1 MQGLQDP
8 DQDGQVPMDEP
19 IFNHISDEPDGSL
32 FEIDYGPHPEEPFE
46 EPVNNFYANLAET
59 LSSQDL
65 LSLAEMLIEE
75 IDDDDDSRSEWMQSN
90 TKAMEY
96 LGFKIEEYVQSPFAN
111 ACGAYDTT
119 LAVALLNYYADASAE
134 IFPAKGPAKAEVYGE
149 ITEERQMQADAV
161 CDYMNH
167 YLTRVDTGY
176 YPDSKRL
183 LMYTGL
189 LGSCFRKT
197 YIDPILERPLSRM
210 VQPQDFIVDASAPS
224 VSVASRMT
232 EKVYL
237 SRQEVILREQQ
248 GDFMDCELPDTND
261 DSDDERSSMDEQIDQ
276 MQGIDKEGAENK
288 NYFTFYEC
296 YTTRRIE
303 NIDDEI
309 DAKLPLPYLIT
320 ICCASRKI
328 VSIRRN
334 WKEGDKDYKRRNF
347 FTQFNYHP
355 GFGIYGIGLA
365 QLVVSSSIVLTAIL
379 RTQVNAALMSLHPG
393 GLVIKGAIKA
403 ENNNKSPG
411 IGEFV
416 PVETGGMPIQQSIM
430 PMPYAGPNPVLLELA
445 KEIRQNVLAL
455 PGSAEKAI
463 SEMNPN
469 AAATTTIALLE
480 VQTRMQSA
488 VLMNLHN
495 SVGNEL
501 RMMFDLF
508 AENLPDEEFLFDM
521 PGKEG
526 KILKS
531 YFNPNVGIVP
541 VSDPTLITNT
551 QRLMRMDAL
560 LKLAND
566 APQLHNMREIYR
578 RIYVVMGI
586 EKIDDILMPEPQK
599 IPLDPISENM
609 NIMTGKP
616 VAAAPWQDHDA
627 HIAAHSDPT
636 LQSNPQ
642 VAPIAAAHIQEHVA
656 LKYFVEMQAQL
667 GGPLPQMQQLAQNQE
682 LQNQIAVMAAQV
694 TMKKMEEMK
703 KQQEAQQPPNPTQ
716 VMQMDIEQRREAAH
730 LRSEYEQAKLQ
741 FEYEKSQLQAEADK
755 LRAETESYKAMMNF
769 ETEKMKLDAQ
779 KEIADD
785 KNETSLIIEDKKHD
799 SSMQRKP
806 KTERSPT

>member
-1 MQGLQDP
+1 MQGSQTP
-8 DQDGQVPMDEP
+8 GQDGQVPLVEP
-19 IFNHISDEPDGSL
+19 RFNLLGDEPDGSL
-32 FEIDYGPHPEEPFE
+32 YEIDYNPQPEAPLEP
-46 EPVNNFYANLAET
+46 PVNNFYANLAED
-59 LSSQDL
+59 LSPQELDGL
-65 LSLAEMLIEE
+65 TELLIEE
-75 IDDDDDSRSEWMQSN
+75 IEDDDESRSEWMQSN
-90 TKAMEY
+90 TQAMEY
-96 LGFKIEEYVQSPFAN
+96 LGFKIEQFVQSPFAN

-134 IFPAKGPAKAEVYGE
+134 IFPAKGPAKSEVYGE
-149 ITEERQMQADAV
+149 ITEERQMQADTV

-210 VQPQDFIVDASAPS
+210 VQPQDFIVDANAPS
-224 VSVASRMT
+224 ITVASRLT

-237 SRQEVILREQQ
+237 SRQEVVLREQQ
-248 GDFMDCELPDTND
+248 NDFMYCDLPNTNEDNEDELSP
-261 DSDDERSSMDEQIDQ
+261 MDEQIDQ
-276 MQGIDKEGAENK
+276 IQGIDKQGAVNK

-296 YTTRRIE
+296 HTTRRID
-303 NIDDEI
+303 NVDMEI
-309 DAKLPLPYLIT
+309 DPKLPLPYLVT
-320 ICCASRKI
+320 ICLTSRKI

-334 WKEGDKDYKRRNF
+334 WREGDKDYKRKNV

-393 GLVIKGAIKA
+393 GLAKKGLKL
-403 ENNNKSPG
+403 ENNDKAVG
-411 IGEFV
+411 LGEFI
-416 PVETGGMPIQQSIM
+416 PIETGDMPIQQCVM

-501 RMMFDLF
+501 QMMFDLF
-508 AENLPDEEFLFDM
+508 AENMSDDEYLFDM

-531 YFNPNVGIVP
+531 YFNPNVGIIP

-551 QRLMRMDAL
+551 QRLMRMEAL
-560 LKLAND
+560 YKLSNA

-578 RIYVVMGI
+578 RMYVVMGI
-586 EKIDDILMPEPQK
+586 EKIDEILLPEPQK
-599 IPLDPISENM
+599 IPLDPVTENTY
-609 NIMTGKP
+609 IMQGKA
-616 VAAAPWQDHDA
+616 VEAFLDQDHDA
-627 HIAAHSDPT
+627 HMIVLEDPI
-636 LQSNPQ
+636 LQSTPQ
-642 VAPIAAAHIQEHVA
+642 TAAAAAAHKQQHMSM
-656 LKYFVEMQAQL
+656 KYIVEMQAQM
-667 GGPLPQMQQLAQNQE
+667 GGPMPPIEEISKNIQ
-682 LQNQIAVMAAQV
+682 LQNQIAVMGAQITLQKV
-694 TMKKMEEMK
+694 EEMK
-703 KQQEAQQPPNPTQ
+703 KQQQDQQPPNPTQ
-716 VMQMDIEQRREAAH
+716 VMLMDIEQREKAAQLKLEEA
-730 LRSEYEQAKLQ
+730 
-741 FEYEKSQLQAEADK
+741 K
-755 LRAETESYKAMMNF
+755 LRAETESYKSTMNF

-785 KNETSLIIEDKKHD
+785 KNETGLSIARLKQFF
-799 SSMQRKP
+799 QRKP
-806 KTERSPT
+806 SNDRRNP

>member
-1 MQGLQDP
+1 MQGLQTP
-8 DQDGQVPMDEP
+8 DQEDQALGVPMINRLGDDPE
-19 IFNHISDEPDGSL
+19 GSL
-32 FEIDYGPHPEEPFE
+32 FELDYGGVPDAPMEEPK
-46 EPVNNFYANLAET
+46 NDFYANLAET
-59 LSSQDL
+59 LSEQEL
-65 LSLAEMLIEE
+65 VSLAELLIEE
-75 IDDDDDSRSEWMQSN
+75 IEDDDESRSEWMQSN

-96 LGFKIEEYVQSPFAN
+96 LGFKIEEFVQSPFAN

-119 LAVALLNYYADASAE
+119 LAVALLNYYADASPE
-134 IFPAKGPAKAEVYGE
+134 IFPAKGPCKSEVYGE

-167 YLTRVDTGY
+167 YLTRVDKGY

-197 YIDPILERPLSRM
+197 YIDPILDRPLARM
-210 VQPQDFIVDASAPS
+210 VQPQDFIIDANAPS
-224 VSVASRMT
+224 VHVASRMT
-232 EKVYL
+232 EKVFL
-237 SRQEVILREQQ
+237 SRQEVVLREQQ
-248 GDFMDCELPDTND
+248 KDFMDCHLPLVND
-261 DSDDERSSMDEQIDQ
+261 DDSQEQTPMDEQVSSI
-276 MQGIDKEGAENK
+276 QGIDKQGSENK

-296 YTTRRIE
+296 YTTRRID
-303 NIDDEI
+303 NLDTEI
-309 DAKLPLPYLIT
+309 EPKLTLPYLVT
-320 ICCASRKI
+320 ICCSSRKI

-334 WKEGDKDYKRRNF
+334 WREQDDKYQKRDF

-365 QLVVSSSIVLTAIL
+365 QLVASSSVVLTAIL

-393 GLVIKGAIKA
+393 GLVKRGLKL
-403 ENNNKSPG
+403 ENNDKPVG
-411 IGEFV
+411 LGEFV
-416 PVETGGMPIQQSIM
+416 QVETGDQPIQQCVM

-495 SVGNEL
+495 SVGHEL
-501 RMMFDLF
+501 RNLFDLF
-508 AENLPDEEFLFDM
+508 SDNLPDGEYLFDM

-526 KILKS
+526 RILKS

-541 VSDPTLITNT
+541 VSDPNLITNT
-551 QRLMRMDAL
+551 QRLVRMDAL
-560 LKLAND
+560 LKLANG

-586 EKIDDILMPEPQK
+586 EKIDEILLPEPQK

-609 NIMTGKP
+609 NLMTGKP
-616 VAAAPWQDHDA
+616 VAAVPWQDHDA

-642 VAPIAAAHIQEHVA
+642 VAATAAAHIQEHVA
-656 LKYFVEMQAQL
+656 LKYYVEMQAQI
-667 GGPLPQMQQLAQNQE
+667 GGPLPQMEQLAQNPD
-682 LQNQIAVMAAQV
+682 LQNKIAVMAAQI
-694 TMKKMEEMK
+694 TMKKIEEMK
-703 KQQEAQQPPNPTQ
+703 QQQQAQQPPNPTQ
-716 VMQMDIEQRREAAH
+716 VMMLDIEQHEKAAQLKLEEA
-730 LRSEYEQAKLQ
+730 
-741 FEYEKSQLQAEADK
+741 K
-755 LRAETESYKAMMNF
+755 LRAETESYKSTMNF
-769 ETEKMKLDAQ
+769 ETEKMKLEMQ
-779 KEIADD
+779 KDIADD
-785 KNETSLIIEDKKHD
+785 KNETGLSIARLKQFF
-799 SSMQRKP
+799 QRKP
-806 KTERSPT
+806 SDRSER